1 MTSDPAAKD
10 EVDFS
15 TPNEY
20 VGIFLQRSDEG
31 EAVARVLS
39 DRGVEVSFGITYI
52 ECRAKNR
59 LHIRFDDISE
69 ELGMDVD
76 GYWLQTQMSA
86 HYGRFILNDEEVL
99 IVDDPNELVEEVG

>member
-1 MTSDPAAKD
+1 MTSDAASGD
-10 EVDFS
+10 RDMS

-39 DRGVEVSFGITYI
+39 DQGVDVSFGITYI
-52 ECRAKNR
+52 ECRANKR
-59 LHIRFDDISE
+59 LRIRFDDISE
-69 ELGMDVD
+69 ELGMEID

-99 IVDDPNELVEEVG
+99 VVDDPNDLVEEVG

>member
-1 MTSDPAAKD
+1 MTPATQTGD
-10 EVDFS
+10 DHFS

-31 EAVARVLS
+31 EAVARVLG
-39 DRGVEVSFGITYI
+39 DEGVEVIFGITYI

-59 LHIRFDDISE
+59 LHINFDEISE
-69 ELGMDVD
+69 ELGIEID

-99 IVDDPNELVEEVG
+99 LVDDPNEMVDEVG